1 MTDQQDRGGDEPSAA
16 ALVDVAGVTGAA
28 ISTMGDLL
36 GAETLSATDQ
46 RIARVDELQFD
57 LGEGPC
63 WDALALG
70 RPVLEPD
77 LQGAPQGEWPAFT
90 DALRGLR
97 IGAIFAFPMIVGPF
111 RIGAIDLYDEEPRSL
126 DDVALARTVDLTAA
140 TARSVLRRAIER
152 AQLGEEPVAP
162 HSRRVIHQAT
172 GFVIAQLGVPVDE
185 AELLIRASAF
195 AEGRPMREVAEAIVR
210 RERSFTVTGG
220 SIEERR

>member
-1 MTDQQDRGGDEPSAA
+1 
-16 ALVDVAGVTGAA
+16 
-28 ISTMGDLL
+28 MGDLL

-90 DALRGLR
+90 DALRGL
-97 IGAIFAFPMIVGPF
+97 

>member
-1 MTDQQDRGGDEPSAA
+1 MSEQQDRRGDEPSAA
-16 ALVDVAGVTGAA
+16 ALVVVAGVTGAA
-28 ISTMGDLL
+28 ISTMGNLL
-36 GAETLSATDQ
+36 GAETLSATDR

-63 WDALALG
+63 WDAIALG

-77 LQGAPQGEWPAFT
+77 LQGAPQGAWPAFA
-90 DALRGLR
+90 DAVRGL
-97 IGAIFAFPMIVGPF
+97 

-126 DDVALARTVDLTAA
+126 DDAVLARTADLTAA

-152 AQLGEEPVAP
+152 AQLDEEPVAP

-195 AEGRPMREVAEAIVR
+195 AEGRPMREVAEEIVR
-210 RERSFTVTGG
+210 RERSFTVHGG